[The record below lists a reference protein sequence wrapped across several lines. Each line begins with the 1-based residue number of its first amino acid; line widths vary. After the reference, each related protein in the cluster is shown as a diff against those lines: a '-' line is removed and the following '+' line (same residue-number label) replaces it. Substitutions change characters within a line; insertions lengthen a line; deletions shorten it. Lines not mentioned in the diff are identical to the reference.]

1 MRLRWHGRALCLL
14 RLLPV
19 PHPGSRR
26 MSPLPRSRRLISDS
40 LPLPLSLSLSQGF
53 RYKMRFVYAHFPI
66 NVAIT
71 NKDTRVEIRNF
82 LGERVRT
89 LSLRAA
95 PSPRF
100 RSRCKA
106 VLTSWN
112 CKMLAAVMLGLF
124 LTCVFLACCS
134 CFVRLFGWSTVC
146 RA

>member
-89 LSLRAA
+89 LSTRCALALPLQGRVDKLELQDA
-95 PSPRF
+95 
-100 RSRCKA
+100 RSRCWA
-106 VLTSWN
+106 S
-112 CKMLAAVMLGLF
+112 
-124 LTCVFLACCS
+124 S
-134 CFVRLFGWSTVC
+134 
-146 RA
+146 